1 MIIGS
6 RNGNHRAIRSNSHIP
21 INAKGI
27 SMRKHLFPA
36 VIVLVSILLMAC
48 GGTAVTGNNSSFS
61 NKWRIE
67 VSEGAKSTGELVF
80 RISPQGQSSMDVSIG
95 IVEGARENK
104 IAAVIRDG
112 FRAQLPEDAY
122 KIERDDGEDVL
133 IKRRGDTPRFA
144 VVLIS
149 STVKSVRIRLDK
161 E

>member
-1 MIIGS
+1 
-6 RNGNHRAIRSNSHIP
+6 
-21 INAKGI
+21 
-27 SMRKHLFPA
+27 MRKHLFPA

>member
-1 MIIGS
+1 
-6 RNGNHRAIRSNSHIP
+6 
-21 INAKGI
+21 
-27 SMRKHLFPA
+27 MRKHFFPA
-36 VIVLVSILLMAC
+36 VAVVVSILLVSC

-122 KIERDDGEDVL
+122 KIEKDDGEDVL

>member
-1 MIIGS
+1 
-6 RNGNHRAIRSNSHIP
+6 
-21 INAKGI
+21 
-27 SMRKHLFPA
+27 MRKHFFPA
-36 VIVLVSILLMAC
+36 VAVLVSILLVSC

-104 IAAVIRDG
+104 IASVIRDG
-112 FRAQLPEDAY
+112 LRAQLPEDAY